1 MRTPEEKQ
9 AAEMRSGSQAT
20 TSNRTE
26 GENVRQSAQQQ
37 PRSGDVARQVPST
50 AEPGAPR
57 GIREGWTRSY
67 RSSFP
72 SSPWELMRSMSEEI
86 DRLIEGLGGARVSPS
101 YGLTGTRG
109 TRALPDYRAFG
120 SGGVWTPQIEV
131 LQKPNSFILRA
142 DLPGLKPDE
151 VDVSVDDGVLTLSG
165 ERKQEHKEEREGY
178 LRTERSYGQ
187 FYRAIP
193 LPDGVDEEKVS
204 ASFKNGVLE
213 IELPITARERGRK
226 IKIEG

>member
-1 MRTPEEKQ
+1 MRTPEEKP
-9 AAEMRSGSQAT
+9 AAETRSGSQSA
-20 TSNRTE
+20 SNRTE
-26 GENVRQSAQQQ
+26 DVRQSAQQQ
-37 PRSGDVARQVPST
+37 PRSGDVARPVPST

-57 GIREGWTRSY
+57 GMREGWTRSY
-67 RSSFP
+67 RSGFP

-109 TRALPDYRAFG
+109 TRGLPDYRGFG

-131 LQKPNSFILRA
+131 QQKPNSFVLRA

-213 IELPITARERGRK
+213 VEIPITAREQRGRK
-226 IKIEG
+226 IKIEA